1 MHRKMYNDIDMNNQ
15 FENFM
20 SVLDAFDKQ
29 KLEYILIGG
38 AAVILQG
45 IERLTRD
52 IDIFVRMNNENIGLL
67 RKALISIF
75 EDESIGEIT
84 LEELQKYAVI
94 RYGTPD
100 NFYIDI
106 IARLGEV
113 AVYEDLEYE
122 IITFQGIKIR
132 IATLETLHKLKKDTL
147 RYKDK
152 FDAAYLKDL
161 IKIRHS
167 KVYEKEKPNKG

>member
-1 MHRKMYNDIDMNNQ
+1 MYNYIGMNGQ
-15 FENFM
+15 FKNFM
-20 SVLDAFDKQ
+20 SVLDALDKQ
-29 KLEYILIGG
+29 KVKYILVGG
-38 AAVILQG
+38 IAVMLHG

-52 IDIFVRMNNENIGLL
+52 IDIFVKMDNKNIERL
-67 RKALISIF
+67 RKALHSIF
-75 EDESIGEIT
+75 EDESIKEIT

-100 NFYIDI
+100 DFYIDI

-122 IITFQGIKIR
+122 IISCQDIKIR
-132 IATLETLHKLKKDTL
+132 IATPETLYNLKKDTI

-152 FDAAYLKDL
+152 FDAAYLKEL
-161 IKIRHS
+161 IKIRQS
-167 KVYEKEKPNKG
+167 KVFDKGKPNEE

>member
-1 MHRKMYNDIDMNNQ
+1 MYNYISMNGQ
-15 FENFM
+15 FKNFM
-20 SVLDAFDKQ
+20 IVLDALDKQ
-29 KLEYILIGG
+29 KVKYILVGG
-38 AAVILQG
+38 IAVMLHG

-52 IDIFVRMNNENIGLL
+52 IDIFVKMDNKNIERL
-67 RKALISIF
+67 RKALHSIF
-75 EDESIGEIT
+75 EDESIKEIT

-100 NFYIDI
+100 DFYIDI

-122 IITFQGIKIR
+122 IISCQDIKIR
-132 IATLETLHKLKKDTL
+132 IATPETLYNLKKDTI

-161 IKIRHS
+161 IKIRQS
-167 KVYEKEKPNKG
+167 KVSDKGKPNEE

>member
-1 MHRKMYNDIDMNNQ
+1 MNGQ
-15 FENFM
+15 FKNFM
-20 SVLDAFDKQ
+20 IVLDALDKQ
-29 KLEYILIGG
+29 KVKYILVGG
-38 AAVILQG
+38 IAVMLHG

-52 IDIFVRMNNENIGLL
+52 IDIFVKMDNKNIERL
-67 RKALISIF
+67 RKALHSIF
-75 EDESIGEIT
+75 EDESIKEIT

-100 NFYIDI
+100 DFYIDI

-122 IITFQGIKIR
+122 IISCQDIKIR
-132 IATLETLHKLKKDTL
+132 IATPETLYNLKKDTI

-161 IKIRHS
+161 IKIRQS
-167 KVYEKEKPNKG
+167 KVSDKGKPNEE

>member
-1 MHRKMYNDIDMNNQ
+1 MI
-15 FENFM
+15 
-20 SVLDAFDKQ
+20 VLDALDKQ
-29 KLEYILIGG
+29 KVKYILVGG
-38 AAVILQG
+38 IAVMLHG

-52 IDIFVRMNNENIGLL
+52 IDIFVKMDNKNIERL
-67 RKALISIF
+67 RKALHSIF
-75 EDESIGEIT
+75 EDESIKEIT

-100 NFYIDI
+100 DFYIDI

-122 IITFQGIKIR
+122 IISCQDIKIR
-132 IATLETLHKLKKDTL
+132 IATPETLYNLKKDTI

-161 IKIRHS
+161 IKIRQS
-167 KVYEKEKPNKG
+167 KVSDKGKPNEE